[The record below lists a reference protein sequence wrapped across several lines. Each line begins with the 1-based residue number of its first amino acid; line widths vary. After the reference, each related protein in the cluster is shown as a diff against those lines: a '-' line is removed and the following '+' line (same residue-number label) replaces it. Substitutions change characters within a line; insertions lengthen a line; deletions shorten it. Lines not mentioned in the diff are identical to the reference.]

1 MMLFLTAAAAIA
13 GLASAGHPKPSPV
26 VTGVAFNS
34 SQSSYMV
41 RREPVIMHVPPSG
54 AAAVVLTAAPADP
67 PTPVLQQSPAKAAV
81 YGTVEAGGTGVTIT
95 VAGGSASGMASYTV
109 PATLKSGEWKALLK
123 PAAAGGSYTI
133 TAKCTGC
140 KNATDAVLT
149 DVTFGD
155 VWYCGGQVMPRRCR
169 CHHPALLLSKTLD
182 PDRVACNAVEHGVAA
197 LAHAVAQHHPRQNPQ
212 RQLPERP
219 HPRH

>member
-1 MMLFLTAAAAIA
+1 MR
-13 GLASAGHPKPSPV
+13 SSSPHPP
-26 VTGVAFNS
+26 
-34 SQSSYMV
+34 
-41 RREPVIMHVPPSG
+41 R
-54 AAAVVLTAAPADP
+54 P
-67 PTPVLQQSPAKAAV
+67 PTAPTQVLQQSPAKAAV

-155 VWYCGGQVMPRRCR
+155 VWYCGGQVMP
-169 CHHPALLLSKTLD
+169 PPLS
-182 PDRVACNAVEHGVAA
+182 PPPPRSAA
-197 LAHAVAQHHPRQNPQ
+197 LKN
-212 RQLPERP
+212 LGS
-219 HPRH
+219 